1 MKSQNQ
7 QVLDWLNKG
16 SITALEAL
24 LTLCIGR
31 LAARINN
38 LRCQGINIVTKMV
51 TQGGKR
57 FAVYSMG
64 GE

>member
-7 QVLDWLNKG
+7 QVLDWLKKG

-24 LTLCIGR
+24 LTLGIGR
-31 LAARINN
+31 LAARIND
-38 LRCQGINIVTKMV
+38 LRCQGISIATTMV
-51 TQGGKR
+51 RQGGKR

-64 GE
+64 AV

>member
-7 QVLDWLNKG
+7 QVLDWLKKG

-24 LTLCIGR
+24 LTLGICR
-31 LAARINN
+31 LAARIND
-38 LRCQGINIVTKMV
+38 LRCQGINIATTMV
-51 TQGGKR
+51 RQGGKR

-64 GE
+64 AA